1 MDNVDNGWIVDNVRI
16 TETRGHH
23 GDLVSHAQAE
33 RKKKERNKKRV
44 VLFSDV
50 RCFFWGLFS
59 GLSLLM
65 SSCSTKIYVRVE
77 RRDDAAFYFP
87 ILILKPRVS
96 AGTDG
101 THLTWFSLKTT
112 VVCFK
117 IYIFF

>member
-33 RKKKERNKKRV
+33 RKKKERNKNV
-44 VLFSDV
+44 SYFFPTSDV
-50 RCFFWGLFS
+50 FFGGLFS